1 MILRWYGSKPR
12 LSAIVINIIESYEL
26 TGNVTVQEP
35 LAMEEGKCEPKH
47 SLESLLQSVNGR
59 SFLVRHLL
67 VYLENNGEE
76 NDQEDRK

>member
-1 MILRWYGSKPR
+1 
-12 LSAIVINIIESYEL
+12 
-26 TGNVTVQEP
+26 
-35 LAMEEGKCEPKH
+35 MEEGKREPEH